1 MDSLSLTKEAGIFL
15 STVPLGKSIH
25 GSFNK
30 NSSWRDFPG
39 CPVVKTQCFHCRGTG
54 LIPVQGT
61 FNKSHML
68 YRVAKKEKNASWKFM
83 EFKEKNASWKFMEF
97 WIQFPMKKKEEKIE

>member
-1 MDSLSLTKEAGIFL
+1 
-15 STVPLGKSIH
+15 
-25 GSFNK
+25 
-30 NSSWRDFPG
+30 
-39 CPVVKTQCFHCRGTG
+39 
-54 LIPVQGT
+54 
-61 FNKSHML
+61 ML